1 MEQSKFVAEAWKC
14 SCGALNS
21 RARTECGNCGKPKEK

>member
-1 MEQSKFVAEAWKC
+1 MEKHKFVAEAWKC

-21 RARTECGNCGKPKEK
+21 KTRTKCGNCDKSKS